1 MEACVVPSFLA
12 AATWEK
18 LKFSIRL
25 LATKE
30 RKAGRTDRTTT
41 SHGGRN
47 CNHRSITALFTY
59 KVSVGSKGKEICSV
73 LGIHVKNE

>member
-1 MEACVVPSFLA
+1 MEACVVPNFLA

-59 KVSVGSKGKEICSV
+59 KVSVGSKGKEICPFFS
-73 LGIHVKNE
+73 IDVKSE